1 MNLIVDNKKN
11 KISDILMENISQWSK
26 ISVLSSY
33 FTIFAY
39 NKLKDQLKN
48 IDDFRFLFSEPT
60 FTKETEEKREFYIE
74 RIDREKQIWWNEFE
88 IKIRNELIQTSIAKE
103 CATWI
108 KKKAQFK
115 SIKKYNV
122 TDAKTIHVVNS
133 NSKKEF
139 SIQWTLDFTS
149 SWLWFSPSKKMELNV
164 YSEDIETTKE
174 ALMWFDE
181 IRNDKQLTQDVK
193 EEVIKN
199 IQCIYKENSPELL
212 YFITL
217 YNLFKDYLEEISED
231 NIIKTRTNF
240 KETLVWNKLYKFQKD
255 WVIWSIDK
263 LERYGG
269 CILADSV
276 WLGKT
281 FEALAVIK
289 YYELR
294 NHRVLVLAPKKLRD
308 NRSLYR
314 ENDKRNILADD
325 RFAYDVLNHTD
336 LSREKWMSGNI
347 NLSMINRWNYD
358 LVVIDESHNFRN
370 NEARTGKISRYQKL
384 MNNIIKLWVKTKVLM
399 LSATPIN
406 NRMNDLKNQIAFIT
420 EWDDS
425 HLTDIGIQNIALT
438 LRTAQTI
445 FNNRL
450 KLPEEERKLETLLAK
465 FNIDY
470 FKLLDSLTIARS
482 RKHIEKYYNIEDIG
496 KFPERLKPIN
506 IKSDIDI
513 SWEFPALSEINKS
526 IRKLNL
532 SIYSLL
538 AYVRPEKKK
547 KYEDM
552 YNIIVRWWQA
562 VFKQTDREK
571 SLIHLMRVNILK
583 RLESSIYSF
592 EITLNNILKQINR
605 TLETINEFES
615 TKSQKEI
622 NIDFGEMNKEL
633 LEEDEEMESMAVW
646 NKVRVSLEDMDLI
659 KWREDLES
667 DKKCLDTMREEAQKV
682 TPDRDAKLADLK
694 KTITKKI
701 QNPIN
706 PNNKK
711 IVIFSSFADTTHYL
725 YSNIEWWVQENY
737 GLYSAM
743 VTWWWTNKVSNKSM
757 LTDFS
762 SILIN
767 FSPRSKERNKIY
779 PEETQDIDIL
789 IATDCIS
796 EWQNLQDCDY
806 LINYDIHWNPVR
818 IIQRFWR
825 IDRIWSINTQIQLV
839 NFWPNVEL
847 DEYINL
853 EARVRGKMVMVDA
866 AAGWEDN
873 VIESDPSKDM
883 NDLQY
888 RKKQL
893 EQIQNEVV
901 DIEDISWGISITDLT
916 MNDFKM
922 ELADYAKDNKEIL
935 EKSPKWMYAITT
947 LDSSWLDNVSP
958 WVIYT
963 LRQINTSE
971 LKSENPNALH
981 PYYMIYISQDGE
993 VKYNYLQAKMSLDIY
1008 KKLCSWQKEVLQE
1021 LVDQFNDD
1029 TKDGKKMWQYSQLLE
1044 QSIQNIVWA
1053 KKEKEIE
1060 SIFTLWGSSLAS
1072 NTLIWLEDFELISF
1086 LIIK

>member
-11 KISDILMENISQWSK
+11 KISDLLIEHISEWSK

-39 NKLKDQLKN
+39 NKLKAQLKD
-48 IDDFRFLFSEPT
+48 IEEFRFLFLEPT
-60 FTKETEEKREFYIE
+60 FIQETDEKREFYIE
-74 RIDREKQIWWNEFE
+74 RINREKNIWGNDFE
-88 IKIRNELIQTSIAKE
+88 IKMRNELIQTSIAKE
-103 CATWI
+103 CANWI

-115 SIKKYNV
+115 SIKKYNA
-122 TDAKTIHVVNS
+122 TDAKAIHVVND
-133 NSKKEF
+133 KKEF
-139 SIQWTLDFTS
+139 AIQWTLDFTS
-149 SWLWFSPSKKMELNV
+149 SGLWFSPSKKMELNV
-164 YSEDIETTKE
+164 YSEDTETTQE
-174 ALMWFDE
+174 ALKWFNE

-193 EEVIKN
+193 EEVLKN
-199 IQCIYKENSPELL
+199 IQCLYKENSPELL

-240 KETLVWNKLYKFQKD
+240 KDSLVWNKLYKFQKD

-263 LERYGG
+263 LERFGG

-276 WLGKT
+276 GLGKT

-294 NHRVLVLAPKKLRD
+294 NHRVLVIAPKKLRD
-308 NRSLYR
+308 NWSLYR
-314 ENDKRNILADD
+314 ENDKRNLLLDD

-336 LSREKWMSGNI
+336 LNRYKWMSGSI
-347 NLSMINRWNYD
+347 NLEMINRGNYD

-370 NEARTGKISRYQKL
+370 NDARKDKVSRYQRL
-384 MNNIIKLWVKTKVLM
+384 MRDIIKLGVKTKVLM

-406 NRMNDLKNQIAFIT
+406 NKMNDLKNQIAFIT
-420 EWDDS
+420 EGDDK
-425 HLTDIGIQNIALT
+425 HLANFGIPNIALT
-438 LRTAQTI
+438 LKTAQGI
-445 FNNRL
+445 FNTRL
-450 KLPEEERKLETLLAK
+450 KLPEWERKLETLLVK

-513 SWEFPALSEINKS
+513 SWEFPPLADINKS
-526 IRKLNL
+526 IKKLNL
-532 SIYSLL
+532 SVYSLL

-552 YNIIVRWWQA
+552 YNISVRWWQS
-562 VFKQTDREK
+562 VFKQTDREN

-583 RLESSIYSF
+583 RLESSIYAF
-592 EITLNNILKQINR
+592 EITLNNVLKQINK
-605 TLETINEFES
+605 TLDMISEFES

-622 NIDFGEMNKEL
+622 NIDFGEINKEL
-633 LEEDEEMESMAVW
+633 IEEDEEMESLSIG
-646 NKVRVSLEDMDLI
+646 NKVQVLLEDMDLI
-659 KWREDLES
+659 RRREHLED
-667 DKKCLDTMREEAQKV
+667 DKKLLDAMRQNAQNV
-682 TPDRDAKLADLK
+682 TPERDAKLADLK
-694 KTITKKI
+694 DAIIKKI

-711 IVIFSSFADTTHYL
+711 VVIFSSFADTTHYL
-725 YSNIEWWVQENY
+725 YANIASWVQENH

-743 VTWWWTNKVSNKSM
+743 VTWWWPNKVSNKSM
-757 LTDFS
+757 RTDFS

-767 FSPRSKERNKIY
+767 FSPRSKERSKIY
-779 PEETQDIDIL
+779 PEMTEDIDIL

-818 IIQRFWR
+818 IIQRFGR

-839 NFWPNVEL
+839 NFRPNIGL

-853 EARVRGKMVMVDA
+853 EARVRWRMVLLDVSA
-866 AAGWEDN
+866 TGEDN
-873 VIESDPSKDM
+873 IIEKDESKDM

-922 ELADYAKDNKEIL
+922 ELADYAKDNKEML
-935 EKSPKWMYAITT
+935 EKSPKGMYAITT
-947 LDSSWLDNVSP
+947 LDGSWLEGVSP

-963 LRQINTSE
+963 LRQINTSQ
-971 LKSENPNALH
+971 LKSEEPNALH
-981 PYYMIYISQDGE
+981 PYYMIYISQEGE

-1008 KKLCSWQKEVLQE
+1008 KKLCSWQKEALQE

-1029 TKDGKKMWQYSQLLE
+1029 TKDGKKMWPYSWLLE
-1044 QSIQNIVWA
+1044 QAIQNIVGA
-1053 KKEKEIE
+1053 KQEKELE
-1060 SIFTLWGSSLAS
+1060 SIFTLGTSSLATKS
-1072 NTLIWLEDFELISF
+1072 FIWLEDFELISF